1 MHIDILASESLGVRG
16 LCCLVRTGDQR
27 IIIDPGIALGYL
39 RYRLLPHPFQ
49 VAVGEMIRK
58 RIISALE
65 SATDIIISHFH
76 GDHVPLVNANPYQLS
91 INSVASRLN
100 KPRLWGAGPA
110 GLGEGIRQRREA
122 IEDAVGVDL
131 PATEGVNDGP
141 FRFSAAMPHGEHGN
155 GLGTVMMT
163 RIEGNQTVF
172 VHASDIQLLER
183 HPIQQILDW
192 KPDVVLAGGPPLYLP
207 QLSEN
212 SRQNAW
218 ENALYLAEGVP
229 TLILDHH
236 LLRSRQGV
244 RWLDRLNAKA
254 RNPVICVADFMGEPR
269 RFLEAWRSRLY
280 KELPVPVGWH
290 EDYAQGRANT
300 ADYKHWQGWD
310 VSGERRKPRE

>member
-16 LCCLVRTGDQR
+16 LCCLVRTGDRR
-27 IIIDPGIALGYL
+27 IVIDPGIALGYL

-49 VAVGEMIRK
+49 VAVGAMIRK

-91 INSVASRLN
+91 MNSVAGRLNESRL
-100 KPRLWGAGPA
+100 WTVGTA
-110 GLGEGIRQRREA
+110 GLGESIQQRREA

-131 PATEGVNDGP
+131 PSTEGVNDGP

-155 GLGTVMMT
+155 RLGTVMMT
-163 RIEGNQTVF
+163 RIEWMGTVF

-183 HPIQQILDW
+183 RPIQQILDW
-192 KPDVVLAGGPPLYLP
+192 KPDVVLAGGPPLYLQ
-207 QLSEN
+207 QLSEQ

-218 ENALYLAEGVP
+218 ENALHLAEGVP

-236 LLRSRQGV
+236 LLRSRRGV
-244 RWLDRLNAKA
+244 RWLDRLNAKT
-254 RNPVICVADFMGEPR
+254 RSRVICAADFMGESR
-269 RFLEAWRSRLY
+269 RFLEAWRSTLY
-280 KELPVPVGWH
+280 KELPVPADWH
-290 EDYAQGRANT
+290 EDYAQGRAET
-300 ADYKHWQGWD
+300 ADYKHWRGWD
-310 VSGERRKPRE
+310 VSGEQEECRE